1 MNPRYN
7 SRFCRLLTALVSR
20 ILTSLA
26 TLFAFLCSPLIA
38 QSQQTL
44 SLGFPNGFI
53 GEYGSATPVGP
64 AKPNNIR
71 SFSEL
76 GIARVVLSQ
85 QSSALSGGVP
95 VFQGNDAPFAITF
108 IFSDGRASLTQAAN
122 LNWSSNGTP
131 TVFGF
136 YTEPA
141 SNDDSGYYGG
151 LASALQGTAEGIS
164 FALAPNGT
172 TVGDG
177 ANYTFDISSDSY
189 SGSSDN
195 PISELNNLYL
205 ATQAQAPSGP
215 VTVNSQ
221 TTSNTSPVVTG
232 ALTWT
237 EAITD
242 EVLKVFIDGVL
253 YTQDQNNSLIS
264 PLVISGP
271 AGAQTWSLTIPEGDE
286 LQYKTYDV
294 LAQIENTAGYVASDS
309 TSNELV
315 IVDGTASLSLVKTAQ
330 LRDDDGTDGV
340 SAGDTISYS
349 FTVTNT
355 GTQTVTNIA
364 LSDEKVT
371 VSGGPIAT
379 LAPGASD

>member
-7 SRFCRLLTALVSR
+7 SRYCGLLTVLLSRLL
-20 ILTSLA
+20 ISLA
-26 TLFAFLCSPLIA
+26 TLFAPLCTSAIA

-44 SLGFPNGFI
+44 LLGFPDGFI
-53 GEYGSATPVGP
+53 GEYGSVTPIGP

-76 GIARVVLSQ
+76 GISRVVLSQ
-85 QSSALSGGVP
+85 QSSAVSGGVP

-108 IFSDGRASLTQAAN
+108 IFSDGRASHTQAAN

-141 SNDDSGYYGG
+141 SDDDSGYYDG
-151 LASALQGTAEGIS
+151 LTSALQGTAQGIS

-177 ANYTFDISSDSY
+177 ASYTFDISSDSY

-195 PISELNNLYL
+195 PISELNDLYL
-205 ATQAQAPSGP
+205 ATQAQSPSGP

-221 TTSNTSPVVTG
+221 TTSDTTPVVTG
-232 ALTWT
+232 TLTWT
-237 EAITD
+237 ESVTD
-242 EVLKVFIDGVL
+242 EVLKVFINGVL
-253 YTQDQNNSLIS
+253 YTQDQNNSLTS

-271 AGAQTWSLTIPEGDE
+271 AGAQTWSLTIPDGDA

-309 TSNELV
+309 TSNELD

-340 SAGDTISYS
+340 
-349 FTVTNT
+349 
-355 GTQTVTNIA
+355 
-364 LSDEKVT
+364 
-371 VSGGPIAT
+371 
-379 LAPGASD
+379 